1 VPGPAC
7 YARGGTAAT
16 VTDCNVLLGRLPDS
30 LLGGAMA
37 LDRGAA
43 ERALRPGAA
52 ALGLDTRQF
61 AASALELVTHN
72 MAGAVRQVAVRR
84 GLDAREYVL
93 VAFGGAGPP
102 HAARLAQ
109 LVGIRTVLVPP
120 HPGLG
125 SCNGLLIA
133 DILLDAVQTC
143 VLRGAALTALA
154 VAPVLD
160 SLATRLRRRATDAS
174 QASVHF
180 RADLRYVGMG
190 SEVRVAFAAADRADA
205 ALTPLLER
213 FHAEHRRLF
222 GYDYRGRHAVELLAL
237 RAELRLPR
245 SQSTGAVELLA
256 RGTPVPAP
264 GVRECQVG
272 VGPAVQGLRVYQRS
286 LLPADWEEQGPLL
299 IDQYDTTTVVG
310 AGQRV
315 RVDARGNLLLSIP
328 ET

>member
-1 VPGPAC
+1 
-7 YARGGTAAT
+7 
-16 VTDCNVLLGRLPDS
+16 
-30 LLGGAMA
+30 
-37 LDRGAA
+37 
-43 ERALRPGAA
+43 
-52 ALGLDTRQF
+52 
-61 AASALELVTHN
+61 

-84 GLDAREYVL
+84 GLDARDYVL

-143 VLRGAALTALA
+143 VLRGDALTAQA

-160 SLATRLRRRATDAS
+160 GLAAQLRRRAPDAS
-174 QASVHF
+174 QAALRF

-190 SEVRVAFAAADRADA
+190 SEVRVAFADPDRADA

-213 FHAEHRRLF
+213 FHAEHLRLF

-245 SQSTGAVELLA
+245 PQSTGAVTPPP
-256 RGTPVPAP
+256 RGTAVATP
-264 GVRECQVG
+264 GVRPCQLG
-272 VGPAVQGLRVYQRS
+272 TDSALQELRVYQRS
-286 LLPADWEEQGPLL
+286 LLPVDWEEQGPLL

-315 RVDARGNLLLSIP
+315 RVDGGGNLLLSIP
-328 ET
+328 AS